1 MTSAT
6 PLSLSHIPAGSP
18 WWVFAAVMLV
28 LALHIGAGSAGIVS
42 GYSALLVRKGG
53 RTHRRAGN
61 IFVPAMLI
69 TGAMAAALAA
79 AIPQRGNV
87 LGGIFTVYLVAS
99 AWMTVRRK
107 DGSVG
112 RFERAGFAFTLACAI
127 GALLLGLK
135 AAWSPRGVLDGIA
148 PANFYVTGVV
158 AALAAALD
166 LKVILRGGISGRA
179 RIARHVWR
187 ICTGLFIASGSF
199 FLGQQ
204 KVMPIWLQGSP
215 ILFVLALAPLVLMI
229 FWLSRLQFTHWFGKN
244 QIGALQRNDAT
255 AN

>member
-1 MTSAT
+1 M
-6 PLSLSHIPAGSP
+6 LG
-18 WWVFAAVMLV
+18 LV
-28 LALHIGAGSAGIVS
+28 LHVGAGSAGILS
-42 GYSALLVRKGG
+42 GYSALFVRKGG

-79 AIPQRGNV
+79 TIPQRGNV
-87 LGGIFTVYLVAS
+87 IGGIFTVYLVAS

-107 DGSVG
+107 DGSIG
-112 RFERAGFAFTLACAI
+112 RFERAGFVFALACALS
-127 GALLLGLK
+127 ALLLGLD
-135 AAWSPRGVLDGIA
+135 AARTSGGVLDGIA
-148 PANFYVTGVV
+148 PANFYVTGAV

-166 LKVILRGGISGRA
+166 LKVILHGGIGGRA
-179 RIARHVWR
+179 RVARHVWR

-204 KVMPIWLQGSP
+204 KVMPVWLQGSP

-229 FWLSRLQFTHWFGKN
+229 FWLLRLQFTHWFRKN
-244 QIGALQRNDAT
+244 QITALQRIDAT
-255 AN
+255 AI